1 MALGPCHYLA
11 NMLDHRYLGKVPSDA
26 KRSQAYDYLKSV
38 NEDLVP
44 FVMRLQGGYSGDIF
58 PKYMCKDT
66 YVKDSPTTWWNIAWQ
81 SITAGDTNVQAK
93 LRQQM
98 LSLCYQLFSA
108 TATTAGLEASVS
120 AEHSCSHGVR
130 SAPL

>member
-38 NEDLVP
+38 NEDLEP
-44 FVMRLQGGYSGDIF
+44 FVMTLQGGYSGDIF

-66 YVKDSPTTWWNIAWQ
+66 FVKDSPTTWWNIAWQ

-98 LSLCYQLFSA
+98 LSLCYQLLSA